1 MFLYL
6 VHCGFYDSEL
16 SDGLYESHTNIFVAA
31 ESFEDARARAKFNPD
46 FKKRKMHVDG
56 IQQIEA
62 VDGFQIRLEADAQ
75 LEGKNVIANFKHR
88 DLASKS

>member
-31 ESFEDARARAKFNPD
+31 ESFEDARARAKSDP
-46 FKKRKMHVDG
+46 
-56 IQQIEA
+56 
-62 VDGFQIRLEADAQ
+62 
-75 LEGKNVIANFKHR
+75 
-88 DLASKS
+88 